1 MEDVV
6 YGLINFGEERE
17 LARASFGYIKT
28 DISDIKNR
36 YISLGFHLHEALAM
50 KYYQDFGYADFYE
63 FCEKNFQM
71 DKSAV
76 SRSINLWKEFAD
88 YDERARS
95 RKIFIDEKYRKYSYS
110 QLCEMLS
117 LDEKKCKSIT
127 PDMTVKQIREK
138 KKEWKKKKP
147 LVQDEKSSVA
157 TSQPEKPVI
166 AEKKEEAKEETVQ
179 QELPLMKNNNQ
190 RKEWL
195 ENYKDW
201 GLWYRDEHIDVNYYK
216 YDLPD
221 GSRLIVEEYPQRE
234 MYWSKEKRD
243 EYFFHLLEK
252 NRQKYDLKSTYDA
265 PYRHTPDNET
275 CLIDFLKKLQKKQY
289 VPVPAVT

>member
-1 MEDVV
+1 MDDVV
-6 YGLINFGEERE
+6 YGLLSFGEESE
-17 LARASFGYIKT
+17 LARASFEYIKT

-36 YISLGFHLHEALAM
+36 YISLGFHLNEALTM

-88 YDERARS
+88 YDEKASS

-117 LDEKKCKSIT
+117 LDEKKRKSIT

-147 LVQDEKSSVA
+147 LVQDDKLSVA
-157 TSQPEKPVI
+157 TSQPEKLVT
-166 AEKKEEAKEETVQ
+166 AETKTVEEKKEEATEEIVQ

-216 YDLPD
+216 YDFPD

-234 MYWSKEKRD
+234 IYWSKEKCD

-252 NRQKYDLKSTYDA
+252 NRQRYDLKSTYDA
-265 PYRHTPDNET
+265 SYMHTADREVY
-275 CLIDFLKKLQKKQY
+275 LIDFLGKLQEK
-289 VPVPAVT
+289 

>member
-88 YDERARS
+88 YDEKARS

-117 LDEKKCKSIT
+117 LDEKKRKNIT

-138 KKEWKKKKP
+138 KKEWKKKKS

-166 AEKKEEAKEETVQ
+166 AEKKEEAKEEIVQ

-234 MYWSKEKRD
+234 CYWTKEKKD

-252 NRQKYDLKSTYDA
+252 KKQKYDHKSTYDV
-265 PYRHTPDNET
+265 PYMHASDSET
-275 CLIDFLKKLQKKQY
+275 YLIDFLKKLQKK
-289 VPVPAVT
+289 